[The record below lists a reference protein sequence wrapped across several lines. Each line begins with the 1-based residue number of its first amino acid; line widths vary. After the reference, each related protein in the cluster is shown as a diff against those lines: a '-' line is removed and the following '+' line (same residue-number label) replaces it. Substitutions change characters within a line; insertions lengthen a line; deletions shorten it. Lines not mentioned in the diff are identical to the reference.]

1 LGKRQ
6 EIEGPMAVEQAANE
20 EQGWT
25 ASTRPQQ
32 TSRGLATELSR
43 GERRA
48 YVHTRVFEAEGGR
61 AVSILFD
68 DRGRLVGAFREQPAQ
83 AALPLDERLR
93 RQHAEIVDA
102 VVSGRVLL
110 P

>member
-1 LGKRQ
+1 MS
-6 EIEGPMAVEQAANE
+6 IEGATNE
-20 EQGWT
+20 APGWT

-43 GERRA
+43 GEHRA

-68 DRGRLVGAFREQPAQ
+68 DRGRLVGAFREQSQ
-83 AALPLDERLR
+83 APLQLEERLR
-93 RQHAEIVDA
+93 RQHAEIVDG
-102 VVSGRVLL
+102 VVSGRIPL

>member
-1 LGKRQ
+1 MST
-6 EIEGPMAVEQAANE
+6 EGAANE
-20 EQGWT
+20 APGWT

-43 GERRA
+43 GEHRA

-68 DRGRLVGAFREQPAQ
+68 DRGRLVGAFREQQTQ
-83 AALPLDERLR
+83 APLMLEERLR
-93 RQHAEIVDA
+93 RQHAEIVDG
-102 VVSGRVLL
+102 VVSGRIPL